1 MPAYGTA
8 IAEVIDVIST
18 RTAVLAI
25 VGFGCV
31 AAAGTGAYLGVRS
44 VTPAS
49 AAPEAAAV
57 TPSATAQT
65 TVWTGDSPEAP
76 ARVERSR
83 PATSEPP
90 RQVARR
96 PQRADDVR
104 ETVREAVPTE
114 RTTENTALPIGG
126 AAEARASRAGSVPT
140 SVLEAPAPDY
150 IQVTVGADS
159 VIGIQLDAP
168 VSSET
173 ARVEDLVLGR
183 VVRDVK
189 VDGRTA
195 ISAGTRV
202 EGTVTEVDRGGSF
215 RDRAR
220 VGIKFH
226 ALVLGDRTRI
236 PIQSEAIFR
245 EGDAPGKEAIAKVGA
260 SAVVGAIV
268 GGIFGGAKGAAIGS
282 TAGAAGGTAAVKAG
296 GPNDAVIADGTS
308 LTIRLLAPV
317 TVNIDNER

>member
-1 MPAYGTA
+1 MPTYGTA
-8 IAEVIDVIST
+8 IAEGFDVVST

-44 VTPAS
+44 VTPAA
-49 AAPEAAAV
+49 AAPETATVA
-57 TPSATAQT
+57 PPATAQT
-65 TVWTGDSPEAP
+65 TVWTGDAPESPAK
-76 ARVERSR
+76 VDRSR
-83 PATSEPP
+83 PVTSEAAREATSRPRRVDGPSEAARKVEP
-90 RQVARR
+90 
-96 PQRADDVR
+96 ADRSVNAPTLPPVIAPDPVVSQPASISTAAP
-104 ETVREAVPTE
+104 EPAVPE
-114 RTTENTALPIGG
+114 YVELIV
-126 AAEARASRAGSVPT
+126 S
-140 SVLEAPAPDY
+140 
-150 IQVTVGADS
+150 ADS

-189 VDGRTA
+189 VGGRTA

-215 RDRAR
+215 RERAR
-220 VGIKFH
+220 VGIRFH
-226 ALVLGDRTRI
+226 TLVLGDRTRI

-282 TAGAAGGTAAVKAG
+282 TAGAAGGTAVVKAG
-296 GPNDAVIADGTS
+296 GPNEAVISDGTS

-317 TVNIDNER
+317 TVNVPSER